1 MSQRS
6 PFGLAA
12 PLVAGLGLAL
22 SLATAARAATPP
34 FSTEPPAV
42 YRQAIEPLLTPAAAA
57 LEGATS
63 AESRRRE
70 GTIGSVLLDETIYW
84 VAENGAVY
92 RTEHQI
98 YRADSEAAIE
108 EVARNVTHFESHRQK
123 IHLVLARTLPPGGS
137 WQTVRPET
145 VFVQSPQDQAEL
157 SIYSDTAELVV
168 VFPQIRTGSV
178 TEQIVLIEEPVFS
191 IPGQLTAMLAFNP
204 GWPTD
209 LARYLVELPA
219 AMAARL
225 ADTPIGAA
233 PEPRRGAVAGG
244 RQIIEW
250 KMTNPP
256 VVDDEPG
263 MAPVSERG
271 PAVFLT
277 TLRGWDEFA
286 DWFRGLLAGRDLL
299 PPDLQAAA
307 RGWTAEAKS
316 PEEIV
321 RILHRRVTD
330 DIRYTGLEFGLAGYR
345 PKTAAEVWSD
355 GYGDCK
361 DKANLLRALLADQGI
376 ASSLALLD
384 TYHAGTIETRSPDF
398 RHFNHA
404 ILAIEMGGGLSW
416 ADPTLSGLDPGQL
429 GPNDGERQALLI
441 PAGGGWRFVTTP
453 PAAPPRLAAT
463 AELEMAADGALQGA
477 LTIEADLFYAGLHK
491 DFLLGD
497 EAGRLRAAENLAGEY
512 FAGAEVID
520 LEVEETSRGLFR
532 AKVYFAVP
540 GEEEPRL
547 AFSDGGW
554 LARELEQEGSRRT
567 TYFQARDRVD
577 LAFRFRL
584 PPGLAPGRL
593 PAPLAVDLPSLA
605 AQAGWRCEPGECR
618 LELRQEQL
626 RGRIEPADFPAFLQ
640 AKQAIDSWLSRP
652 PRLEPDAGGGQPPR
666 TAAASDLPLMPT
678 GAGQLRLLD
687 HKYPEGVQDDR
698 RRAGL
703 EQVLQFFPTDRGVQF
718 EAQMKLGTLDCEE
731 GGAGEGARRMREGLA
746 RHGDAVSVR
755 LRAWG
760 RYLLAI
766 CDGVPREE
774 AIGLLRANA
783 DDPAVDEVR
792 RGWSLL
798 SWVDLVAKEDPQE
811 AMALVDRVLAL
822 PEALAADGHLAG
834 LAFSSKTRLLAKR
847 GDPGLAAALATA
859 LESEHAAQV
868 AGYLAGGVEL
878 LAEQGEAEAA
888 GRLADALEPALE
900 GRPALAPVLE
910 ELRGQQA
917 ARARAPQLAAI
928 ARELEALFAD
938 SPPSWWASQPVE
950 LGDELAAVKARL
962 EKLGSE
968 EPIPPFVRQAFHFL
982 TRFPPE
988 DDFSQRLYQ
997 VAWSFANHFKDA
1009 AQTEP
1014 LLGLLRKLPTSDVY
1028 HWEGEVLTGQRL
1040 SAAGDLAGAAAFYRR
1055 QLADGELPEAFRS
1068 VMKALLADVQLAAGE
1083 LDEARRLYRELAEEG
1098 DLDLPLVAG
1107 ALLTGT
1113 LLELE
1118 AGRPE
1123 EAWPLLRRLREA
1135 EADVLA
1141 NSSSPLQAGSL
1152 AKLAADEAAA
1162 TAAWATT
1169 EAWWPRW
1176 LELEKK
1182 AGLLPAGRP
1191 ISPVLGD
1198 MGSLGQQM
1206 RASQRRGDT
1215 AGAYGAL
1222 RRLAHAARWD
1232 PAVGLELAIAFT
1244 MLAGGSGNLA
1254 PDMAETAVQLL
1265 SALPPFPQPD
1275 NASRADLLL
1284 GAFLLDL
1291 KKPEEVFAPV
1301 RRLLARTPKG
1311 QLAQRGAMLQ
1321 AAAAAATGDS
1331 REEAAGTLAAA
1342 LDDSFPRET
1351 RAMAV
1356 DFLAQL
1362 YRQLGRREDE
1372 RLLLEREVV
1381 HPAIAGTELGK
1392 KLESRLEASRHGGDA
1407 DVFAQVFAEWAAK
1420 FELPFLAWAEPA
1432 SLDDPRLA
1440 GKKETELLAGDWLE
1454 AEKVKIAFL
1463 AAADGEI
1470 PVADRSRILGDGL
1483 DALGNSLARQSTYRR
1498 MLQAMV
1504 GEPRFPV
1511 QVRIVAEFMLA
1522 MSLVQSENLPELDRL
1537 LASATLIVPRQRE
1550 FLAAARE
1557 TVELRTREAP
1567 EIEKFLEARLA
1578 APLTEHQATFFPELW
1593 RILVLQGDPAALGRL
1608 DPKLDGLAIT
1618 GGDPGE
1624 VEELRLTVKRLGSDL
1639 REQRAA
1645 AAAMRE
1651 LLAAELKAVKKD
1663 GRPAALDEV
1672 ANLAV
1677 LASLPPAACRELLLF
1692 DLATNKLGAIG
1703 TLAWPITFVGCLE
1716 REHEKLRRDLV
1727 LAFISALE
1735 RDETR
1740 AEALGML
1747 PAAIGFDEPLWTE
1760 LLAELKRRMGASD
1773 KKSLQALRGLELQQ
1787 AVRRGEKVD
1796 FEAEA
1801 TGLSGDSLRNLRLLQ
1816 ADLLLHDRDAGGARA
1831 FLAASSPAELKHAF
1845 GMAGRLELLRL
1856 LPAAPERQLVE
1867 SAARR
1872 QLYEARL
1879 KALMHASWI
1888 PGVTVLRLAARLDG
1902 QGSYPAA
1909 WLDSLLAAVDNEYGR
1924 SWLRLYDAELRQDWA
1939 AAYAA
1944 AARAIELGDIDHD
1957 NQWHLGRAAFELGKQ
1972 EEARR
1977 ALTLFRERSKGHP
1990 RQSDAAE
1997 LLARLA
2003 GGS

>member
-1 MSQRS
+1 MSSRS
-6 PFGLAA
+6 HFRLAA
-12 PLVAGLGLAL
+12 LHCAGLGLAL

-63 AESRRRE
+63 AESRLRE
-70 GTIGSVLLDETIYW
+70 GAIGSVLLDETIFW
-84 VAENGAVY
+84 VAEDGAVY
-92 RTEHQI
+92 RAEHQI

-108 EVARNVTHFESHRQK
+108 EVARNITAFESHQQK

-145 VFVQSPQDQAEL
+145 IFVQSPQDQAEL

-191 IPGQLTAMLAFNP
+191 IPGQLTAMLVFDP

-209 LARYLVELPA
+209 IARYLVELPA

-233 PEPRRGAVAGG
+233 PEARRSAAADG
-244 RQIIEW
+244 RHLIEW
-250 KMTNPP
+250 RMTNPP
-256 VVDDEPG
+256 VYDEEPQ

-277 TLRGWDEFA
+277 TLGGWDEFA
-286 DWFRGLLAGRDLL
+286 DWFRGLLAGRDRL

-307 RGWTAEAKS
+307 RGWTAEANS
-316 PEEIV
+316 PEEVV

-345 PKTAAEVWSD
+345 PKTTAEVWSD

-404 ILAIEMGGGLSW
+404 ILAIETGGGLLW

-441 PAGGGWRFVTTP
+441 PAGGGFRFVTTP
-453 PAAPPRLAAT
+453 PAAPPRLVAT
-463 AELEMAADGALQGA
+463 AELEMTTDGALQGA
-477 LTIEADLFYAGLHK
+477 LTIEADLFYAGIHK

-497 EAGRLRAAENLAGEY
+497 EARRLRAAENLAGEY

-520 LEVEETSRGLFR
+520 LAVEETPRGLFR
-532 AKVYFAVP
+532 ARIYFAVP
-540 GEEEPRL
+540 GGEETRL

-554 LARELEQEGSRRT
+554 LGRELEQEGPRRT
-567 TYFQARDRVD
+567 TYFQSRDSVD
-577 LAFRFRL
+577 LAFRYRL

-593 PAPLAVDLPSLA
+593 PAPLAVDLPSLS

-618 LELRQEQL
+618 VELRQEQ
-626 RGRIEPADFPAFLQ
+626 RQGRIEPAEFPAFLQ
-640 AKQAIDSWLSRP
+640 AKQAIDAWLSRP
-652 PRLEPDAGGGQPPR
+652 PRLEPGDGGGQPPR
-666 TAAASDLPLMPT
+666 TAAADLPLMPT
-678 GAGQLRLLD
+678 GAGQLRLLER
-687 HKYPEGVQDDR
+687 KYPEGVQDDR

-703 EQVLQFFPTDRGVQF
+703 EQVLQFFPNDREVQYQ
-718 EAQMKLGTLDCEE
+718 AQMKLGTLDCETN
-731 GGAGEGARRMREGLA
+731 GERGARRLREGLA
-746 RHGDAVSVR
+746 RHGDAVDLR
-755 LRAWG
+755 LRVWG

-783 DDPAVDEVR
+783 DDPAVDQLQ

-798 SWVDLVAKEDPQE
+798 SWVDLVAKDSPEE
-811 AMALVDRVLAL
+811 AIALIDRTLAL
-822 PEALAADGHLAG
+822 PEALAADGNFAG
-834 LAFSSKTRLLAKR
+834 LAWSAKTRLLAKR
-847 GDPGLAAALATA
+847 RDPGLKAALAAA
-859 LESEHAAQV
+859 LESEHAVQV
-868 AGYLAGGVEL
+868 AGYLAGGVEAL
-878 LAEQGEAEAA
+878 TAEGETEAA
-888 GRLADALEPALE
+888 GRLADALEPALA
-900 GRPALAPVLE
+900 GRPALEPLLA

-917 ARARAPQLAAI
+917 ARSLAPQLAAI
-928 ARELEALFAD
+928 AGELEALFAQ
-938 SPPSWWASQPVE
+938 SPPSWWDSQPAE
-950 LGDELAAVKARL
+950 LGDHLQAVKARL
-962 EKLGSE
+962 EKLGNE
-968 EPIPPFVRQAFHFL
+968 EPVPPFVRQAVHYL

-1014 LLGLLRKLPTSDVY
+1014 LLGLLRQLPTSDVY
-1028 HWEGEVLTGQRL
+1028 HWEGEVLAGQRL

-1055 QLADGELPEAFRS
+1055 QLGDGELPEAFRS

-1083 LDEARRLYRELAEEG
+1083 LEEARRLYRELAGEG

-1107 ALLTGT
+1107 ALMTGA

-1141 NSSSPLQAGSL
+1141 NTSSPLQAASL

-1162 TAAWATT
+1162 AAAWAAA

-1182 AGLLPAGRP
+1182 AGLPPAGRP
-1191 ISPVLGD
+1191 VSPVLGD
-1198 MGSLGQQM
+1198 MGSLGQEM
-1206 RASQRRGDT
+1206 RASQRRGDA
-1215 AGAYGAL
+1215 AGAYGTL

-1265 SALPPFPQPD
+1265 RALPPFPQPD

-1301 RRLLARTPKG
+1301 RRLLARTPQG

-1321 AAAAAATGDS
+1321 AAAAAATGNS
-1331 REEAAGTLAAA
+1331 REEAAGVLAAA

-1362 YRQLGRREDE
+1362 YRQLGRREEE
-1372 RLLLEREVV
+1372 RVLLEREVA

-1407 DVFAQVFAEWAAK
+1407 DVFAQIFAAWAAK

-1440 GKKETELLAGDWLE
+1440 GKKETELLEGDWLE

-1470 PVADRSRILGDGL
+1470 PVADRSRILGAGL

-1511 QVRIVAEFMLA
+1511 QLRIVAEFMLA

-1537 LASATLIVPRQRE
+1537 LASATLIVPQQRE

-1567 EIEKFLEARLA
+1567 EIEKFLESRLA
-1578 APLTEHQATFFPELW
+1578 APLSEHQATFFPELW
-1593 RILVLQGDPAALGRL
+1593 RILVLQGDPAALRRL
-1608 DPKLDGLAIT
+1608 EPMLDGLAIA

-1624 VEELRLTVKRLGSDL
+1624 VEELRLTVKRLGTDL
-1639 REQRAA
+1639 REQRDA

-1716 REHEKLRRDLV
+1716 REHEGLRRDLV
-1727 LAFISALE
+1727 LAFITALE

-1760 LLAELKRRMGASD
+1760 LLAELKRRLGASD
-1773 KKSLQALRGLELQQ
+1773 RKSLQALRGLELQQ

-1856 LPAAPERQLVE
+1856 LPEAPERQLVE

-1888 PGVTVLRLAARLDG
+1888 PGFTVLRLAARLDG

-1909 WLDSLLAAVDNEYGR
+1909 WLESLLAATDNEYGR

-1990 RQSDAAE
+1990 RQPDAAE